1 MVSKRSIIV
10 LLAGANLLLLFGLLF
25 ATQSGPAAFAQV
37 GAGRAGDF
45 VAVTAKVASQT
56 YEVLYLLDVPS
67 RKLHAFYPQTSGA
80 MRNQRVAAPPRDL
93 LKDFERK

>member
-1 MVSKRSIIV
+1 MFSKRSIIV

-25 ATQSGPAAFAQV
+25 ATQSGSSAFAQ
-37 GAGRAGDF
+37 GRPGGSGDL

-56 YEVLYLLDVPS
+56 YEVLYLLDVSS
-67 RKLHAFYPQTSGA
+67 RKLFAFYPQASGP

-93 LKDFERK
+93 LNDFERK